1 MKSEELK
8 KRTKKYA
15 IEIIKL
21 VQSLPKDRVADVIG
35 KQLLRSGTSVGANY
49 RSACRARSKA
59 DFISKMK
66 IVEEEADESS
76 YWLELIEEAKIY
88 ENEVIKPVMK
98 ETTEL
103 LSIAVASI
111 QTARKHLWN
120 FSYIFS
126 LVFIRQSSF
135 VNLQYPFQSIQKV
148 IVRL

>member
-21 VQSLPKDRVADVIG
+21 VQSLPKDMVAEVIG

-66 IVEEEADESS
+66 IVEEEADESL
-76 YWLELIEEAKIY
+76 YWLELLEEAEIFKNESLAKI
-88 ENEVIKPVMK
+88 MK

-103 LSIAVASI
+103 LSIAVASV
-111 QTARKHLWN
+111 QTARKHL
-120 FSYIFS
+120 
-126 LVFIRQSSF
+126 
-135 VNLQYPFQSIQKV
+135 
-148 IVRL
+148 